1 MGIPTIIGHTA
12 IDTIITREGARKQLG
27 GPPIYA
33 AQTAKLLDR
42 KLIVVTKVGD
52 DFHGRFMKELR
63 LFDIQHFDIMI
74 DGPRTTNFIIDYTL
88 QKRKLSVNGVCRPFT
103 GIIELESPILLMPIA
118 GELNLIQ
125 LKGNASLAV
134 DPQGFIRDIGKQGI
148 ISFKEWD
155 FRKIASRLEVL
166 KVSEDELK
174 WVSKGSGIRDR
185 IRYLSR
191 KGVITTI
198 VTRGEEG
205 SYIMHEKKLFLIPS
219 FTNTKSVDP
228 TGAGDCFLT
237 TYFLEQLRGESV
249 EWCGALASACA
260 SALVETNG
268 PSFIHT
274 KSEIMNRSEQ
284 IFEKIKTLG

>member
-1 MGIPTIIGHTA
+1 MGIPTIIGHTS
-12 IDTIITREGARKQLG
+12 IDTIITKEGTRKQPG

-33 AQTAKLLDR
+33 AQTAKILDR
-42 KLIVVTKVGD
+42 KLKVITKVGD
-52 DFHGRFMKELR
+52 DFHKCFMKELR
-63 LFDIQHFDIMI
+63 ASSIQPSNIII
-74 DGPRTTNFIIDYTL
+74 DGPKTTHFIIDYTL
-88 QKRKLSVNGVCRPFT
+88 QKRKLSVKEVCRPFKGT
-103 GIIELESPILLMPIA
+103 IELVTPTLLMPIA
-118 GELNLIQ
+118 GELNLVQ
-125 LKGNASLAV
+125 LKGSAPLAV
-134 DPQGFIRDIGKQGI
+134 DPQGFIRDIGKQGR

-185 IRYLSR
+185 IKYLSR
-191 KGVITTI
+191 KGVITPI
-198 VTRGEEG
+198 ITRGKEG